1 MSGGVIEAIGP
12 DLDAAGADVVDGG
25 GLLALPGMI
34 DGHVHL
40 DKTLTGCRGSHTRPN
55 PAAPAA
61 SPPNANCGHA
71 SRLPPSGP
79 RTWCAR
85 PSPPAPP
92 PSAVMPTSAPTSGV
106 RHVEALLEVKA
117 AFAHAADFQI
127 VAFPQ
132 YGVLAAPGTFELMD
146 EALAM
151 GADLVGGIDP
161 IVQDGDL
168 DGQLD
173 LLFGLAEKHGV
184 GIDPHIHEPDESGVR
199 EIEALA
205 ERARVAGLQGR
216 VTVSHGF
223 CLGACPD
230 DVFERLAGAMAEAGM
245 SLVTNAAGANPLPP
259 VKKLRARG
267 VEVFIGNDDVR
278 DTWSPYSDGDLL
290 VRAMLLSWRSGYR
303 ADADLGVA
311 FDCAT
316 AAARRVFG
324 HDDRG
329 IAVGAP
335 ADLFT
340 VHAETLG
347 EAGRPAPAPGAG
359 VQGRPPR
366 GKRRRIP
373 RVTDDPLARWEE
385 ARARLASTDTQR
397 PSGDIALPASLRRWS
412 GSTGAPVARDR
423 PR

>member
-1 MSGGVIEAIGP
+1 MSTGATLLADVRLADGRNADIRMAKGVIDAIGP
-12 DLDAAGADVVDGG
+12 SFDAGGAEVIDGG

-40 DKTLTGCRGSHTRPN
+40 DKTLTGLPWMPY
-55 PAAPAA
+55 PAGP
-61 SPPNANCGHA
+61 SRA
-71 SRLPPSGP
+71 SRIATERGLRAQLPPPAERASNLVRQAVAAGTTAFRSHADIGP
-79 RTWCAR
+79 DI
-85 PSPPAPP
+85 
-92 PSAVMPTSAPTSGV
+92 GL

-151 GADLVGGIDP
+151 GADVVGGIDP
-161 IVQDGDL
+161 ITQDGDL

-173 LLFGLAEKHGV
+173 LLFKLAEKHGACL
-184 GIDPHIHEPDESGVR
+184 DPHIHDPGEPGVL
-199 EIEALA
+199 EIAALA
-205 ERARVAGLQGR
+205 ERARAAGLEGR

-245 SLVTNAAGANPLPP
+245 SLVTHGGGASPLPP
-259 VKKLRARG
+259 VKRLRERG
-267 VEVFIGNDDVR
+267 IEVFIGNDDVR
-278 DTWSPYSDGDLL
+278 DTWAPYGNGDLL
-290 VRAMLLSWRSGYR
+290 IRAMLLSWRSGFR
-303 ADADLGVA
+303 ADGDLAIA
-311 FDCAT
+311 FDCAS

-329 IAVGAP
+329 IALGAP

-340 VHAETLG
+340 VRAETLG
-347 EAGRPAPAPGAG
+347 EAVA
-359 VQGRPPR
+359 QHPPR
-366 GKRRRIP
+366 GLVLKGG
-373 RVTDDPLARWEE
+373 
-385 ARARLASTDTQR
+385 RLV
-397 PSGDIALPASLRRWS
+397 ALDGTYL
-412 GSTGAPVARDR
+412 G
-423 PR
+423 

>member
-1 MSGGVIEAIGP
+1 MSDDITLLANIRLADGRGAGIRMAGGSIDAIGP
-12 DLDAAGADVVDGG
+12 GLDAAGAAVIDGD

-40 DKTLTGCRGSHTRPN
+40 DKTLTGLPWMPYPAGPDRASRIATERGLR
-55 PAAPAA
+55 A
-61 SPPNANCGHA
+61 
-71 SRLPPSGP
+71 RLPPPVERASNLVRQAIATGTTAFRSHADIGP
-79 RTWCAR
+79 DI
-85 PSPPAPP
+85 
-92 PSAVMPTSAPTSGV
+92 GL

-117 AFAHAADFQI
+117 AFAHAADLRI

-151 GADLVGGIDP
+151 GADVVGGIDP

-173 LLFGLAEKHGV
+173 LLFRLAEKHGA
-184 GIDPHIHEPDESGVR
+184 GIDPHIHDPGEPGWQ
-199 EIEALA
+199 EIAALA
-205 ERARVAGLQGR
+205 ERTRAAGLEGR

-230 DVFERLAGAMAEAGM
+230 QVFERLAGAMAEAGM
-245 SLVTNAAGANPLPP
+245 SLVTHGGGASPLPP
-259 VKKLRARG
+259 VKKLRERG

-278 DTWSPYSDGDLL
+278 DTWSPYGNGDLL
-290 VRAMLLSWRSGYR
+290 IRAMLLSWRSGFR
-303 ADADLGVA
+303 ADGDLAIA

-329 IAVGAP
+329 LAVGAP

-340 VHAETLG
+340 VRAETLG
-347 EAGRPAPAPGAG
+347 EAVA
-359 VQGRPPR
+359 QHPPR
-366 GKRRRIP
+366 GLVFKGG
-373 RVTDDPLARWEE
+373 
-385 ARARLASTDTQR
+385 RL
-397 PSGDIALPASLRRWS
+397 
-412 GSTGAPVARDR
+412 VARDGVYLG
-423 PR
+423 

>member
-1 MSGGVIEAIGP
+1 MSTGATLLANVRLADGGIADLRMAEGVIDAIGP
-12 DLDAAGADVVDGG
+12 GLEAAGAEVIDGG

-40 DKTLTGCRGSHTRPN
+40 DKTLTGLPWMPY
-55 PAAPAA
+55 PAGPDR
-61 SPPNANCGHA
+61 A
-71 SRLPPSGP
+71 SRIATERGLRAQLPPPAERAANLVRKAIAAGTTAFRSHADIGP
-79 RTWCAR
+79 DI
-85 PSPPAPP
+85 
-92 PSAVMPTSAPTSGV
+92 GL

-151 GADLVGGIDP
+151 GADVVGGIDP

-173 LLFGLAEKHGV
+173 LLFRLAEKHGA
-184 GIDPHIHEPDESGVR
+184 GIDPHIHDPGEPGVL
-199 EIEALA
+199 EIAALA
-205 ERARVAGLQGR
+205 ERARAAGLEGR

-245 SLVTNAAGANPLPP
+245 SLVTHGGGASPLPP
-259 VKKLRARG
+259 VKKLRERG

-278 DTWSPYSDGDLL
+278 DTWAPYGNGDLL
-290 VRAMLLSWRSGYR
+290 IRAMLLSWRSGFR
-303 ADADLGVA
+303 ADGDLAIA

-347 EAGRPAPAPGAG
+347 EAVA
-359 VQGRPPR
+359 QHPPR
-366 GKRRRIP
+366 GLVFKGGQ
-373 RVTDDPLARWEE
+373 L
-385 ARARLASTDTQR
+385 
-397 PSGDIALPASLRRWS
+397 
-412 GSTGAPVARDR
+412 VARDGTCLG
-423 PR
+423 

>member
-1 MSGGVIEAIGP
+1 MHTDSALLAKVRLADGRHVDIRMAEGVIEAIGP
-12 DLDAAGADVVDGG
+12 TLDAEGVRVIDGG
-25 GLLALPGMI
+25 GLLALPGMF

-40 DKTLTGCRGSHTRPN
+40 DKTLTGLPWFPY
-55 PAAPAA
+55 PAGP
-61 SPPNANCGHA
+61 GRA
-71 SRLPPSGP
+71 SRIATERGLRAQFP
-79 RTWCAR
+79 
-85 PSPPAPP
+85 PPAERASNLVRKAIAAGTTAFRSHADIGPDI
-92 PSAVMPTSAPTSGV
+92 GV

-117 AFAHAADFQI
+117 VFSHAADFQI

-146 EALAM
+146 EALSM
-151 GADLVGGIDP
+151 GADVAGGIDP

-173 LLFGLAEKHGV
+173 LLFRLAEKHGV
-184 GIDPHIHEPDESGVR
+184 GIDPHIHHPGEHGLR
-199 EIEALA
+199 EIAALA
-205 ERARVAGLQGR
+205 ERTRAAGLEGR

-245 SLVTNAAGANPLPP
+245 SLVTHGGGASPLPP
-259 VKKLRARG
+259 VKKLRERG

-278 DTWSPYSDGDLL
+278 DTWAPYGNGDLL
-290 VRAMLLSWRSGYR
+290 IRSMLLSWRSGYR
-303 ADADLGVA
+303 ADEDLAVA
-311 FDCAT
+311 FDCAS

-347 EAGRPAPAPGAG
+347 EAVA
-359 VQGRPPR
+359 QHPPR
-366 GKRRRIP
+366 G
-373 RVTDDPLARWEE
+373 RVFKAG
-385 ARARLASTDTQR
+385 RLVASD
-397 PSGDIALPASLRRWS
+397 GVYL
-412 GSTGAPVARDR
+412 G
-423 PR
+423 

>member
-1 MSGGVIEAIGP
+1 MSTGATLLADVRLADGRNADIRMAKGVIDAIGP
-12 DLDAAGADVVDGG
+12 SLDAGGAEVIDGG

-40 DKTLTGCRGSHTRPN
+40 DKTLTGLPWMPY
-55 PAAPAA
+55 PAGP
-61 SPPNANCGHA
+61 GRA
-71 SRLPPSGP
+71 SRIATERGLRAQLPPPAERASNLVRQAVAAGTTAFRSHADIGP
-79 RTWCAR
+79 DI
-85 PSPPAPP
+85 
-92 PSAVMPTSAPTSGV
+92 GL

-146 EALAM
+146 EALSM
-151 GADLVGGIDP
+151 GADVVGGIDP

-173 LLFGLAEKHGV
+173 LLFRLAEKHGACL
-184 GIDPHIHEPDESGVR
+184 DPHIHDPGEPGVL
-199 EIEALA
+199 EIAALA
-205 ERARVAGLQGR
+205 ERARAAGLEGR

-245 SLVTNAAGANPLPP
+245 SLVTHGGGASPLPP
-259 VKKLRARG
+259 VKRLRERG

-278 DTWSPYSDGDLL
+278 DTWAPYGNGDLL
-290 VRAMLLSWRSGYR
+290 IRAMLLSWRSGFR
-303 ADADLGVA
+303 ADGDLAIA
-311 FDCAT
+311 FDCAS

-340 VHAETLG
+340 VRAETLG
-347 EAGRPAPAPGAG
+347 EAVA
-359 VQGRPPR
+359 QHPPR
-366 GKRRRIP
+366 GLVFKGGQL
-373 RVTDDPLARWEE
+373 V
-385 ARARLASTDTQR
+385 
-397 PSGDIALPASLRRWS
+397 ALDGTYL
-412 GSTGAPVARDR
+412 G
-423 PR
+423 